1 MTAKTLLSASLF
13 LVCTATLAESPRVG
27 TTTQEWIDLQ
37 KSGVE
42 APADDRPMQG
52 DVAKRTYQ
60 RYLKS
65 FEKEVPEQFETES
78 SLR

>member
-1 MTAKTLLSASLF
+1 MNAKLLISASLF
-13 LVCTATLAESPRVG
+13 LVCTATVAESPRIG

-37 KSGVE
+37 KSGAE
-42 APADDRPMQG
+42 APEDDRPLQG

-65 FEKEVPEQFETES
+65 FETDVPEQFETTS

>member
-1 MTAKTLLSASLF
+1 MTTRILFSASLF
-13 LVCTATLAESPRVG
+13 LACTATLAEAPRVG

-42 APADDRPMQG
+42 APEDDRPLQG

-65 FEKEVPEQFETES
+65 FETDVPEQFESES